1 LVVLAVVALRL
12 AVGWHFFRE
21 GADKMTAGDFSSA
34 GFMESAKGP
43 LAPAFRNMVWD
54 VDGLA
59 RLDEQATLDAW
70 NQYRVQVGRRY
81 GFDDTQTAEAEKVYE
96 ARKKQLEGFF
106 EQYAE
111 DIEIYRKGVE
121 RRARNRKDAA
131 YAEVASLEGQAARIK
146 GESKGD
152 GALLL
157 ESIAAIRRGYER
169 ELNALATEEQA
180 GRGPIAMKKPARK
193 PMDTVF
199 IDSIIPTFDLVVG
212 ALLIVGLFTRPT
224 CLAGAGFLATIIATQ
239 WPGAPGAIPAHY
251 QIVEMFALLV
261 LAAIGAGRFFGLD
274 FFVGLIWTPSLREKT
289 RNKPLVRFLAW
300 FFVETGT
307 APPQKTESIT

>member
-1 LVVLAVVALRL
+1 MAVVALRL

-34 GFMESAKGP
+34 GFMEAAKGP
-43 LAPAFRNMVWD
+43 LAPTFRNMVWD

-59 RLDEQATLDAW
+59 RLDENATLDAW

-81 GFDDTQTAEAEKVYE
+81 GFDGTQTAEAEKVYE
-96 ARKKQLEGFF
+96 ARKKQLQGFF

-121 RRARNRKDAA
+121 RRARNREDAA
-131 YAEVASLEGQAARIK
+131 YAEIASLEGQAARIK
-146 GESKGD
+146 GENKRD

-157 ESIAAIRRGYER
+157 ESLAAIRRGYEG

-180 GRGPIAMKKPARK
+180 GRGPIVMKRPARK
-193 PMDTVF
+193 PVDTVF
-199 IDSIIPTFDLVVG
+199 IDSIIPTFDLAVG
-212 ALLIVGLFTRPT
+212 ALLIAGLFTRPT

-274 FFVGLIWTPSLREKT
+274 FFVSLIWTPSLREKT
-289 RNKPLVRFLAW
+289 KNKPLVRFLAW

-307 APPQKTESIT
+307 APPQKTESNT